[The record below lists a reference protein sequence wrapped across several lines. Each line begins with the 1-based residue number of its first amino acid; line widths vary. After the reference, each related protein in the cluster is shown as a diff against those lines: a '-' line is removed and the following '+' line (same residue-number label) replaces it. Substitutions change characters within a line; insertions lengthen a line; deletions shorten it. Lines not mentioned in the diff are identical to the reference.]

1 MTDDTIRG
9 GNGVR
14 GHITLWHV
22 DEATGLKIPVGAQ
35 KNQIQ
40 YSWGFI
46 AAKQIGYRP
55 NPERYNYNISAV
67 YIEFENQIDIEDE
80 ISVAPFSRDLGINYY
95 NALVDSPNRDFL
107 RIPLI
112 IEPAGSVSVGYE
124 ANLPTEQQLNKLTF
138 FVQTVGTQG
147 VHGKPFSH
155 NAAGGTS
162 KVYAAAL
169 VAAPLYSDRTKDVV
183 FARTMFVPSN
193 QVTKEASSQIGLTWD
208 ISFE

>member
-14 GHITLWHV
+14 GNITLWQV
-22 DEATGLKIPVGAQ
+22 DEKTGLKIPVGSQ

-67 YIEFENQIDIEDE
+67 YIEFENQTDPEEE

-112 IEPAGSVSVGYE
+112 IEPAGGVSAGYE

-147 VHGKPFSH
+147 VHGKAFSH
-155 NAAGGTS
+155 NAEGGTS

-169 VAAPLYSDRTKDVV
+169 VAAPLYSDRTKDVI
-183 FARTMFVPSN
+183 FARTMFIPSN

-208 ISFE
+208 IAFE

>member
-1 MTDDTIRG
+1 MADDTIIG
-9 GNGVR
+9 GSGVR
-14 GHITLWHV
+14 GHITLWKI
-22 DEATGLKIPVGAQ
+22 DEATGFKVPVGSQ

-40 YSWGFI
+40 YSWGYI

-67 YIEFENQIDIEDE
+67 YIEFENQTDPEETVSIG
-80 ISVAPFSRDLGINYY
+80 PFSRDLGINYY

-112 IEPAGSVSVGYE
+112 IEPAGSVSSGYE
-124 ANLPTEQQLNKLTF
+124 ANLPTEQQLNRLTF

-147 VHGKPFSH
+147 VHGKAFSH

-162 KVYAAAL
+162 KVYAASL
-169 VAAPLYSDRTKDVV
+169 VAAPLFSDRTKDVI
-183 FARTMFVPSN
+183 FARTIFEPFN

-208 ISFE
+208 VAFE

>member
-1 MTDDTIRG
+1 MTEDKISG
-9 GNGVR
+9 GSGVR
-14 GHITLWHV
+14 GNITLWRV
-22 DEATGLKIPVGAQ
+22 DEKTGLKIPVGSQ
-35 KNQIQ
+35 SNQIQ

-67 YIEFENQIDIEDE
+67 YIEFENQTDPEEE
-80 ISVAPFSRDLGINYY
+80 ISLSSFPRDVGISYY
-95 NALVDSPNRDFL
+95 NDLVDSPNRDFL

-112 IEPAGSVSVGYE
+112 IEPTGGVSYGYE

-138 FVQTVGTQG
+138 FVQTVGTTG
-147 VHGKPFSH
+147 VHGKTFSH
-155 NAAGGTS
+155 NAEGGTS

-169 VAAPLYSDRTKDVV
+169 VAAPLFSDRTKDVI
-183 FARTMFVPSN
+183 FARTNFATYN

-208 ISFE
+208 IAFE

>member
-14 GHITLWHV
+14 GNITLWQI
-22 DEATGLKIPVGAQ
+22 DEKTGLKIPVGSQ

-55 NPERYNYNISAV
+55 NPERYSYNISAV
-67 YIEFENQIDIEDE
+67 YIEFENQTDPEDD

-112 IEPAGSVSVGYE
+112 IEPAGSVSSGYE

-147 VHGKPFSH
+147 VHGKTFSH

-169 VAAPLYSDRTKDVV
+169 AAAPLYSDRTKDVI
-183 FARTMFVPSN
+183 FARTMFIPSN

-208 ISFE
+208 IAFE

>member
-14 GHITLWHV
+14 GNITLWQI
-22 DEATGLKIPVGAQ
+22 DEKTGLKIPVGSQ

-67 YIEFENQIDIEDE
+67 YIEFENQTDPEE
-80 ISVAPFSRDLGINYY
+80 EVSVAPFSRDIGVNYY

-112 IEPAGSVSVGYE
+112 IEPAGSVSAGYE

-147 VHGKPFSH
+147 VHGKAFSH
-155 NAAGGTS
+155 NAEGGTS

-169 VAAPLYSDRTKDVV
+169 VAAPLYSDRTKDVI
-183 FARTMFVPSN
+183 FARTMFIPSN

-208 ISFE
+208 IAFE

>member
-14 GHITLWHV
+14 GNITLWQI
-22 DEATGLKIPVGAQ
+22 DEKTGLKIPVGSQ

-67 YIEFENQIDIEDE
+67 YIEFENQTDPEEE

-112 IEPAGSVSVGYE
+112 IEPAGGVSAGYE

-147 VHGKPFSH
+147 VHGKAFSH
-155 NAAGGTS
+155 NAEGGTS

-169 VAAPLYSDRTKDVV
+169 VAAPLYSDRTKDVI
-183 FARTMFVPSN
+183 FARTMFIPSN

-208 ISFE
+208 IAFE